1 MLLWD
6 RVGVNGAAPLGHVN
20 QIGFG
25 VNGTAFL
32 GHVALALSWI
42 GPRVNGTAPWDM
54 SLCRRGIRS
63 DRGQDMLLYCKGIR
77 LDWRWELLCCSG
89 IRSDWGRS

>member
-6 RVGVNGAAPLGHVN
+6 RVGVNGAAPLGHID

-32 GHVALALSWI
+32 GSVALALSWI

-54 SLCRRGIRS
+54 FL
-63 DRGQDMLLYCKGIR
+63 
-77 LDWRWELLCCSG
+77 
-89 IRSDWGRS
+89 